1 MRRKYEHDRENGERR
16 SRPRKNQRQS
26 TSTNIYSNSYP
37 NISQLESS
45 NGHSLRRGYSED
57 WAVEMYDQASSQSST
72 GGFSMGGPSPGPL
85 TPNSQQMGSSSV
97 YERVAPSPNGQESKA
112 FPPYGGRGYPLQP
125 SPVKLTPMDDATSD
139 FDMGFYNSP
148 GISPLKVNSRQFIKA
163 RVVPPSSS
171 QNALVP
177 VVNALSLG
185 RTATPLILRRS
196 NKTRRRR
203 GSNEED
209 DVKGSGGS
217 SESVEVL
224 ELSHSEMSVPST
236 STVHEKLED
245 LDYILEAG
253 KPTFSPMR
261 HNGTTPAKQLPFSPS
276 QFLNSPNI
284 TFDVNL
290 SSTPM
295 RKEEVE
301 TPTKD
306 RSRLDH
312 DYSPLSTPR
321 GIPIIQQPIQVP
333 SSSSEPMS
341 TPKQRLFPPTG
352 DTPRTPTPFKK
363 ALADLEK
370 RSGPIA
376 CLPDT
381 PSSRLEDITEIMRK
395 DQDTSHC
402 DSDTSTMV
410 NSDSGY
416 LTGKRK
422 ASPSSAA
429 AGKENVLPNKRVRK
443 ALAPSWTST
452 SSHLSS
458 SDISFAVETPS
469 KSLGNDT
476 SILFSTPSSIM
487 KDVGVTGLM
496 DYSHPAGSK
505 VLGWF
510 QFGDNFLS

>member
-26 TSTNIYSNSYP
+26 TSTNIYSSSYP

-45 NGHSLRRGYSED
+45 NGHSLRRGYSEE

-85 TPNSQQMGSSSV
+85 TPNSQQVGSSSV
-97 YERVAPSPNGQESKA
+97 YERVAPSPNDQESRT

-163 RVVPPSSS
+163 RVVPPTSS

-177 VVNALSLG
+177 VVNALSIG

-196 NKTRRRR
+196 AKTRRRR

-217 SESVEVL
+217 SESIEVL
-224 ELSHSEMSVPST
+224 EPSHSELSVPST

-306 RSRLDH
+306 RSRLAF
-312 DYSPLSTPR
+312 
-321 GIPIIQQPIQVP
+321 Q
-333 SSSSEPMS
+333 SSSSQSKYRPRLRKRCPRRS
-341 TPKQRLFPPTG
+341 SACSHRRATPPAPP
-352 DTPRTPTPFKK
+352 PLSRRPWPTW
-363 ALADLEK
+363 
-370 RSGPIA
+370 RSGPA
-376 CLPDT
+376 QSPVCPTLPPPGWKTSPRSCARTRT
-381 PSSRLEDITEIMRK
+381 PPTVTATPAPWSISGPNRSRPSPVALPPPAPAAPAAPP
-395 DQDTSHC
+395 QS
-402 DSDTSTMV
+402 
-410 NSDSGY
+410 
-416 LTGKRK
+416 
-422 ASPSSAA
+422 ASPSRTRPAR
-429 AGKENVLPNKRVRK
+429 LPTRCPPR
-443 ALAPSWTST
+443 PSW
-452 SSHLSS
+452 
-458 SDISFAVETPS
+458 IPC
-469 KSLGNDT
+469 G
-476 SILFSTPSSIM
+476 
-487 KDVGVTGLM
+487 
-496 DYSHPAGSK
+496 
-505 VLGWF
+505 
-510 QFGDNFLS
+510 